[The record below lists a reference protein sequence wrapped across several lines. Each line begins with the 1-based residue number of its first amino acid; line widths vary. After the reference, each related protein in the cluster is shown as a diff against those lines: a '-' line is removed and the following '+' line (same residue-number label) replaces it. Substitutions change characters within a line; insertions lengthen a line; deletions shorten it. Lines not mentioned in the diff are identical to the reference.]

1 MSAVAPGP
9 AAERVF
15 SADDQIAFASLSG
28 DSNPMH
34 MDAQAARRTPA
45 GAPVVHGVQSM
56 LWALETLAQSLP
68 LQRLSG
74 LDADFARFLYVGE
87 RCALAVIRR
96 TDTECRAELRVG
108 ESRISHY
115 VLRLGG
121 RAAPEAPT
129 AALPVEAAVPLVYG
143 VDQADPLPLSWE
155 QIAVSAGRVAFFR
168 PDDAASAAYPAL
180 SRAIGAGR
188 VSALLSLTRLVGMVS
203 PGLHSTFHKIAV
215 SLVEDPA
222 PADPVLFF
230 HPEATDPRFSLVT
243 LAVRAA
249 GLAGRVRASRRS
261 EPTRQP
267 ASAALRA
274 MLPAGMLDDAPG
286 LGGNLALVVGGS
298 RGLGEVTGKLLGL
311 LGVETILTYASGEA
325 DAESVAADIRAAGG
339 RARTMR
345 LDMLAELAPQLASL
359 PRAPTSLYYFA
370 TPRIAG
376 RAGSGYDPAAFQAFC
391 RIYVDAFGALCTE
404 LAGRQTATL
413 QVLYPSTVYVDQAPR
428 NMTEYA
434 MAKAAGEVLAAN
446 LTRHAARLHIDC
458 VRLPRV
464 ATDQTAGMI
473 ESEMGSPV
481 DCMIPIVRRVETLAA
496 SGSGPA

>member
-1 MSAVAPGP
+1 MSETAPLSGL
-9 AAERVF
+9 AAERAF
-15 SADDQIAFASLSG
+15 SAADQIAFASLSG

-56 LWALETLAQSLP
+56 LWALETLARSLP
-68 LQRLSG
+68 LDRLSG

-87 RCALAVIRR
+87 PCTLAVTRR
-96 TDTECRAELRVG
+96 TDAECRAELRVG

-115 VLRLGG
+115 ILRLGG
-121 RAAPEAPT
+121 RAAPAT
-129 AALPVEAAVPLVYG
+129 ALPAEAAGPLSYG
-143 VDQADPLPLSWE
+143 VDQAEPLPLSWE
-155 QIAVSAGRVAFFR
+155 QIAASAGSVAFFR
-168 PDDAASAAYPAL
+168 PDDAASIFYPAL

-203 PGLHSTFHKIAV
+203 PGLHSTFHKISV
-215 SLVEDPA
+215 SVVDDPA

-230 HPEATDPRFSLVT
+230 HPETTDPRFSLVT
-243 LAVRAA
+243 LAVRAT

-267 ASAALRA
+267 ASTALRA
-274 MLPAGMLDDAPG
+274 MLPAGYLDDVPDAG
-286 LGGNLALVVGGS
+286 DNLALVVGGS

-325 DAESVAADIRAAGG
+325 DAEAVAADIRDAGG
-339 RARTMR
+339 RAGTMR

-376 RAGSGYDPAAFQAFC
+376 RPGSGYDPAAFHAFC
-391 RIYVDAFGALCTE
+391 RIYVDAFGALCTD
-404 LAGRQTATL
+404 LAGRQNATL
-413 QVLYPSTVYVDQAPR
+413 QVMYPSTVYVEEAPR
-428 NMTEYA
+428 NMAEYA

-446 LTRHAARLHIDC
+446 LTRHAPRLHVDC

-473 ESEMGSPV
+473 ESEMGSAV
-481 DCMIPIVRRVETLAA
+481 DCMIPIVRRVEALAA